1 MPNAHDSDNIA
12 YLYRFVKKYV
22 SKVFFDFLNERSL
35 DYTNNVLFYIG
46 KQYIVFQNIK
56 PLLSKI
62 LEILEILR
70 HKHILDLN
78 TFYKLSKEARLIENL
93 ISLFYW
99 KAKTGTIIKA
109 LNKERTHLYEILA
122 IYRERY
128 GFDIDF
134 DETQFNYLAT
144 ITYPHL
150 TTTKNPILIMEFN
163 QEAVKRTNR
172 GLHRF
177 RTYVSKFFKDE
188 LKDRIKDPKELNKE
202 ARKLTDILF
211 RYIKFYEVHKS
222 GHIHVHIL
230 LKLPPEL
237 VRDFRKL
244 IKLFAGW
251 FEVPEN
257 AVDLKYIPKKDRKKV
272 KRYVKKLLLKRYL
285 ETSLK
290 HTIDENNEL
299 YYLIDKE
306 AFFLN
311 DISRIISHSRN
322 VKIIKKKRKQV
333 RKVRKLTNKKEDKI
347 LKEKASRIISVE
359 KIQLPIDFVNYEF
372 ARRDVEKF
380 KRLKERREKRRK
392 KLSKEERDRIL
403 DTLRKFVRRDEI
415 ISKDELKAVAYA
427 LDRLNEEIKSLKQYL
442 ELIIQAQKKINQMLF
457 EIFFTPH
464 RKPPDIDIEK
474 DNDIDCVDF

>member
-1 MPNAHDSDNIA
+1 
-12 YLYRFVKKYV
+12 
-22 SKVFFDFLNERSL
+22 
-35 DYTNNVLFYIG
+35 
-46 KQYIVFQNIK
+46 
-56 PLLSKI
+56 
-62 LEILEILR
+62 
-70 HKHILDLN
+70 
-78 TFYKLSKEARLIENL
+78 
-93 ISLFYW
+93 
-99 KAKTGTIIKA
+99 
-109 LNKERTHLYEILA
+109 
-122 IYRERY
+122 
-128 GFDIDF
+128 
-134 DETQFNYLAT
+134 
-144 ITYPHL
+144 
-150 TTTKNPILIMEFN
+150 
-163 QEAVKRTNR
+163 
-172 GLHRF
+172 
-177 RTYVSKFFKDE
+177 
-188 LKDRIKDPKELNKE
+188 
-202 ARKLTDILF
+202 
-211 RYIKFYEVHKS
+211 
-222 GHIHVHIL
+222 

-237 VRDFRKL
+237 VKDFRKL

-257 AVDLKYIPKKDRKKV
+257 AVDLKYIPKEDRKKV

-392 KLSKEERDRIL
+392 KLLKEERDKIL
-403 DTLRKFVRRDEI
+403 DTLRKFVKNEI
-415 ISKDELKAVAYA
+415 TISSKDELKAIINA
-427 LDRLNEEIKSLKQYL
+427 LDKLNDEAKNIKQYL
-442 ELIIQAQKKINQMLF
+442 ELTTQAGNKIIQLLF
-457 EIFFTPH
+457 ETIPLH
-464 RKPPDIDIEK
+464 GRPPDFMQEDIEK